1 MVTSSNF
8 HIEGSWIHIPPNGPT
23 SETNAPR
30 DHDQYHPVKQ
40 EENGGIQG
48 KVRKHE
54 KIYWKYT
61 SCAQIHPYSSVFIQ
75 LAFQIAQPW
84 VGPSQWLQAHPAR
97 KVAQWLCWVAFRNLC
112 ALVHVDMPG
121 EHDFRDFKFV
131 SLVGFFCIGQFI
143 QRCRPQFVML
153 LCHKLWTG
161 GKGSLQLLA
170 PNWLFIPFSISKCRS
185 LGQYCDGNYMKTAAT
200 TAWTSAR
207 EFSCLVCITS
217 NHIGK
222 MLGYFSTTRVGQCH
236 LSTSLSMCCAMAA
249 PKDAFRFL
257 CQYEAIDKVQTTS
270 EHCCCCRACN
280 LKVWCNSA
288 LLCFSYAM
296 ESVEPKRNK
305 RRVQLSSCIFCVA
318 LSLSLFLCPNSRKK
332 NHIYPV
338 ISFMMISH
346 DIIHDNKHQ
355 RFRL

>member
-1 MVTSSNF
+1 
-8 HIEGSWIHIPPNGPT
+8 
-23 SETNAPR
+23 
-30 DHDQYHPVKQ
+30 
-40 EENGGIQG
+40 
-48 KVRKHE
+48 
-54 KIYWKYT
+54 
-61 SCAQIHPYSSVFIQ
+61 
-75 LAFQIAQPW
+75 
-84 VGPSQWLQAHPAR
+84 
-97 KVAQWLCWVAFRNLC
+97 
-112 ALVHVDMPG
+112 MPG

-170 PNWLFIPFSISKCRS
+170 PNWLFPFSISKCRS
-185 LGQYCDGNYMKTAAT
+185 LGQYCDGNYMKTAAR
-200 TAWTSAR
+200 TAWTSAH
-207 EFSCLVCITS
+207 EFSCLVYITS

-280 LKVWCNSA
+280 LKVWCNGS

-296 ESVEPKRNK
+296 ESVEQRGIKDMFNHLH
-305 RRVQLSSCIFCVA
+305 VSSVC
-318 LSLSLFLCPNSRKK
+318 LSLSLSFFVQTLDKKSYLPRDLFHDDISWHNPWQQTSKVQILTQQPISAVHVHHCP
-332 NHIYPV
+332 
-338 ISFMMISH
+338 
-346 DIIHDNKHQ
+346 
-355 RFRL
+355 